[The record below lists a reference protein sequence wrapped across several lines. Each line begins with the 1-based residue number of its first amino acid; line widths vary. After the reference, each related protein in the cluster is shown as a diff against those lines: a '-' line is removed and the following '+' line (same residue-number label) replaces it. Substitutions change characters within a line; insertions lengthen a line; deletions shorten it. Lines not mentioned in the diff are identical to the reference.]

1 MAFTLHLY
9 ASLLALGLGAILLL
23 SPKGTMPHRILG
35 STWVLAMAFSA
46 LSSFWFGGGVLP
58 LIGHFGPIHLL
69 SLWVL
74 VALAVAV
81 VAILKGRVEQHRGWM
96 VGAYLGLV
104 GAFVGSLAPGRW
116 IAVQLGLW

>member
-23 SPKGTMPHRILG
+23 SPKGTMLHRILG
-35 STWVLAMAFSA
+35 STWVLVMAFSA

-81 VAILKGRVEQHRGWM
+81 VAIFKGRVEQHRGWM

-116 IAVQLGLW
+116 IAVQLGMW